1 MRKTND
7 VTRAIQYIIT
17 KLFAAHY
24 FHIGEILESISRSQY
39 ELKKSPNFFYKG
51 KYHIRDKDYSV
62 PSLHAQLKES
72 YQSYL
77 DETETVSKNRI
88 IVSNYLNTVASVTT
102 HYAHIYYLLPDSLL
116 KHLELDMKDE
126 YKPDYLE
133 EVRPSNYDEFLDT
146 VQEELIYSLLK

>member
-7 VTRAIQYIIT
+7 VTRTIQYIIT

-24 FHIGEILESISRSQY
+24 FHIAEILESISRSQY

-51 KYHIRDKDYSV
+51 KSHIRDRDYSV

-88 IVSNYLNTVASVTT
+88 IVSNYLNTAASVTT
-102 HYAHIYYLLPDSLL
+102 HYAHIYYLLPESLL

-133 EVRPSNYDEFLDT
+133 EVRPSNYDEFLET

>member
-1 MRKTND
+1 MRKDSN
-7 VTRAIQYIIT
+7 VTHNIQYINT

-24 FHIGEILESISRSQY
+24 AHIGEILESISRSQY
-39 ELKKSPNFFYKG
+39 ELKKSPNFFYRG
-51 KYHIRDKDYSV
+51 KSHIRDRDYSV

-77 DETETVSKNRI
+77 DESETISKNRI

-116 KHLELDMKDE
+116 KHLELDLKDE

-133 EVRPSNYDEFLDT
+133 EVRPSNYDEFLDA